1 MHLSGRMALERFP
14 GKYKYGF
21 VVSLTITEDS
31 IGIRSMSSNLD
42 FLSG

>member
-1 MHLSGRMALERFP
+1 MHLSDMMALERFP
-14 GKYKYGF
+14 GKYNDGF

-31 IGIRSMSSNLD
+31 IGIRSMSCDED